1 MQAIIFDLDDTLYL
15 ERAYAFSGFRAAAAA
30 FVDVFGDP
38 ERATRTMCQ
47 LFDTE
52 HRPRV
57 FDEMCRRTGLSGDE
71 RLIARM
77 IETYRN
83 HKPAIE
89 LCADAD
95 AALKRLRGRC
105 KLGVISDGFLAAQSA
120 KIDALGLRGRVDE
133 IILTDDLGRE
143 FWKPHPRAFELMTER
158 LNVAPE
164 QCVYVADNPAKDFI
178 APRALGWR
186 AIRIVR
192 PEGVY
197 RDRPAAENGAPH
209 HVITTL
215 DDLV

>member
-1 MQAIIFDLDDTLYL
+1 MRAIVFDLDDTLCL
-15 ERAYAFSGFRAAAAA
+15 ERVYAFSGFRAVATA
-30 FVDVFGDP
+30 FVDILGDP
-38 ERATRTMCQ
+38 ERAARTMCQ

-57 FDEMCRRTGLSGDE
+57 FDEACRRAGQSGDE

-77 IETYRN
+77 IDTYRN
-83 HKPAIE
+83 HKPALE
-89 LCADAD
+89 LCPDAD
-95 AALKRLRGRC
+95 AVLNRLRDRC
-105 KLGVISDGFLAAQSA
+105 KLGIISDGFLATQSA
-120 KIDALGLRGRVDE
+120 KIDALGLRDRVDE

-143 FWKPHPRAFELMTER
+143 FWKPHPRAFELMARRLKVDAER
-158 LNVAPE
+158 
-164 QCVYVADNPAKDFI
+164 CVYVADNPAKDFI

-186 AIRIVR
+186 AIQIAR

-209 HVITTL
+209 YVITTL